1 MKEID
6 EQDIANITVEIA
18 MFLSWYRETNSSEF
32 PGHLISIIIE
42 TVFERENYNFTKVH
56 VDAVQ
61 LTLVPPPPED
71 QVKRFRLNTNFNGN
85 DFLASIDAS
94 DLSK

>member
-1 MKEID
+1 
-6 EQDIANITVEIA
+6 
-18 MFLSWYRETNSSEF
+18 
-32 PGHLISIIIE
+32 
-42 TVFERENYNFTKVH
+42 
-56 VDAVQ
+56 